1 MTATSPDAALRSD
14 NLGALL
20 RRFDGW
26 ISPVETFFNLL
37 AALCIL
43 SLMFIGVIQI
53 VARTMFDAPIWGYI
67 DMVELAMAI
76 FAFLGIS
83 YCQRLGGHVRME
95 LGLNAL
101 SPRIQAIAELLSVL
115 VALGVVG
122 VLVWYG
128 AGHAWRAYE
137 SGDSTIDAQFLV
149 WPSKAVVPVAFAL
162 LWLRLLINAL
172 GYLRLMLSPGL
183 EPIGIPVIEDV
194 ETQARKEASDAQA
207 VDHTEEAK
215 P

>member
-1 MTATSPDAALRSD
+1 MTAMSTTPASRGDPM
-14 NLGALL
+14 GALL
-20 RRFDGW
+20 RRLEAVIGP
-26 ISPVETFFNLL
+26 IETFFNLM

-53 VARTMFDAPIWGYI
+53 VARTVFNAPIWGYI
-67 DMVELAMAI
+67 DMVELAMAL

-95 LGLNAL
+95 LGLNNL
-101 SPRIQAIAELLSVL
+101 SPRAQAVAEVVSTA

-128 AGHAWRAYE
+128 ATHAWRAYE

-149 WPSKAVVPVAFAL
+149 WPSKAVVPLALGL
-162 LWLRLLINAL
+162 LWLRLWINAL
-172 GYLRLMLSPGL
+172 GYLRLAASPHL
-183 EPIGIPVIEDV
+183 QPIGVPVIEDV
-194 ETQARKEASDAQA
+194 ETQALKEASDAQA
-207 VDHTEEAK
+207 VEHAVK
-215 P
+215 VNK